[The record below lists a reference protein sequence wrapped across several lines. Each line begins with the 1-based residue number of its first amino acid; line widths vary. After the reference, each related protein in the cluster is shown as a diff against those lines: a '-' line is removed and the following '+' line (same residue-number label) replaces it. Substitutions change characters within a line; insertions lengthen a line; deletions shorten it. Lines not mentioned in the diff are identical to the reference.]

1 MFHPLPNSPQ
11 QFAITLSELL
21 ASRDACQARQQTWLQ
36 SHQVTLIS
44 FTVVIPGPVKDNQRV
59 RDIFNQGLCA
69 LKQVV
74 SERQWVIIAQQSLA
88 LTSGP
93 ECLVAVD
100 APAKEVKQRMI
111 EAEQQFAVGRLWDF
125 DVFTAQGQLLSR
137 QQLGVTERRCLVC
150 DQPAKVCARQRT
162 HSLSEILN
170 QIEVLANASINH

>member
-1 MFHPLPNSPQ
+1 
-11 QFAITLSELL
+11 
-21 ASRDACQARQQTWLQ
+21 
-36 SHQVTLIS
+36 
-44 FTVVIPGPVKDNQRV
+44 
-59 RDIFNQGLCA
+59 
-69 LKQVV
+69 
-74 SERQWVIIAQQSLA
+74 
-88 LTSGP
+88 
-93 ECLVAVD
+93 
-100 APAKEVKQRMI
+100 MI